1 MLWIVALGAVIAAFS
16 FPRFGKALLILVAV
30 GIAIVLVL
38 DRQSEQEHER
48 SKHLVSTAELDI
60 SDLRLASGIGDSVK
74 LVGRITNKSDRYTL
88 EEVVFQITLKDCAP
102 DGSCDTIGESTATFD
117 DSVPPNQTR
126 GIDSHVSFSNIPELR
141 GQVRR
146 EVRVLEIHAR

>member
-1 MLWIVALGAVIAAFS
+1 MLWIVALGKVIAAFS
-16 FPRFGKALLILVAV
+16 FPRFGKALLIFLAV
-30 GIAIVLVL
+30 VVVIVLVL

-60 SDLRLASGIGDSVK
+60 SDMRLTSGIGDSIK

-88 EEVVFQITLKDCAP
+88 EEVVFQIILKDCAP
-102 DGSCDTIGESTATFD
+102 DGSCDTIGDTTATFY

-146 EVRVLEIHAR
+146 EVRVLEIHAK